1 MPSQNNV
8 TIADMVAKQAAQ
20 TVCNCGINSNIFTTP
35 ITTTTTTTTPT
46 TTTTNTVGTSYN

>member
-8 TIADMVAKQAAQ
+8 TIADIAAMQTAQA
-20 TVCNCGINSNIFTTP
+20 VCNCGINSNIFTTP
-35 ITTTTTTTTPT
+35 TT